1 MNDRQRI
8 RLAQQAGERLTL
20 LADALDTIVN
30 GDTVMGRLRDQQ
42 GPLRARSYEPSSRS
56 ARHDAAFAAATHTDQ
71 AVHDEADLDRTLK
84 RIAKDVRCCWE
95 IIGRYPAPHRANAT
109 ERAELIQANT
119 KDPCCQSCA
128 RTTGTD
134 GASRWEPVRPASY
147 RPTTVGDRL
156 DEPMWLC
163 TWCYSVTRR
172 WGRLPT
178 PKELE
183 RHHRGSIVPWPLDV
197 PRPT

>member
-1 MNDRQRI
+1 VNDRQRI
-8 RLAQQAGERLTL
+8 RLAQVAGERLTL
-20 LADALDTIVN
+20 LADALDTVVA

-56 ARHDAAFAAATHTDQ
+56 GRHDAAFAAATHTDQ
-71 AVHDEADLDRTLK
+71 AVRDESELDRKLK
-84 RIAKDVRCCWE
+84 AIAREVGACWE
-95 IIGRYPAPHRANAT
+95 IIGRYPPAHRATAT
-109 ERAELIQANT
+109 DRAGLIRENS
-119 KDPCCQSCA
+119 KDPCCESCA
-128 RTTGTD
+128 RTTGPD
-134 GASRWEPVRPASY
+134 GVARWEPVRPASF
-147 RPTTVGDRL
+147 RPTTVGDRI
-156 DEPMWLC
+156 DDAMWLC

-183 RHHRGSIVPWPLDV
+183 RHHRGSIVPWPIDV